1 MILKLKQDHIS
12 FEFWQNLLNIIWCPT
27 CIVLDI
33 GALDIEIREND
44 DLFFVKLAH
53 LFRDDHIVVRIVIV
67 ELNDEVISAKVVG
80 DFPLQRSAS
89 ESSPENL
96 LPFHHSLVR
105 LGDTSIEVQ
114 ISPLLCVGFEL
125 SGKLL
130 LVVLF
135 KLLLDNSDDGRNFLV
150 FAFSE
155 QLVHFF
161 VSVVSSVEI
170 YEAF

>member
-1 MILKLKQDHIS
+1 M
-12 FEFWQNLLNIIWCPT
+12 
-27 CIVLDI
+27 
-33 GALDIEIREND
+33 
-44 DLFFVKLAH
+44 
-53 LFRDDHIVVRIVIV
+53 RIVIV

-135 KLLLDNSDDGRNFLV
+135 KLLLDNSDYGRNFLV